1 VLSNYNVLGQN
12 DCSRDGSACARI
24 PISCRLQQ
32 KVDNFTRTANDIVNA
47 TIPPVRTLK
56 LYCCPSSGCST
67 LHSHGRACPCI
78 DQAYACMLHV
88 ASPDLYRKCQYFIC
102 VYIKYHNH
110 VMSQIPSRY
119 GVLFEIDDYPARQ
132 PSDRVTFFPWIT
144 NRFLRLHLWL

>member
-1 VLSNYNVLGQN
+1 MLQQGWQWV
-12 DCSRDGSACARI
+12 RRI

-56 LYCCPSSGCST
+56 LNCFPSECST

-110 VMSQIPSRY
+110 AMSQT
-119 GVLFEIDDYPARQ
+119 VL
-132 PSDRVTFFPWIT
+132 VTFK
-144 NRFLRLHLWL
+144 